1 MTSIGRIR
9 GLAAFACAAAIAI
22 AGCGSSGS
30 PHNSQSARLT
40 TTSTGDASSSGSV
53 DGKSPAQLL
62 AEASDAL
69 RHAHGFTIQGVI
81 VGGGQRVKLEIDEAS
96 ASSVRVAFSVGTSS
110 AQLIHTR
117 GNSYFRANRA
127 FWIAHGGASVQR
139 LAGRWVDL
147 PGAESRSFTKSLGG
161 LGPAT
166 FARCLGED
174 HGALTI
180 AGMTTVG
187 HQRAIVVKDDGDAPG
202 ASPGTLAIAS
212 SGPPYPLALTETGGQ
227 RSGGRI
233 DVCNQG
239 KADNDRGM
247 ITLSHFGHVSPI
259 TPPSNPLELSQPL
272 TV

>member
-9 GLAAFACAAAIAI
+9 GLAAFACAAAIA
-22 AGCGSSGS
+22 GCGSAGS
-30 PHNSQSARLT
+30 PHNSRSARST
-40 TTSTGDASSSGSV
+40 TATGGVSSSQSV
-53 DGKSPAQLL
+53 DGKSPTQLV

-69 RHAHGFTIQGVI
+69 RQAHGFTLQGFI

-96 ASSVRVAFSVGTSS
+96 ASSVRVVFSVGSSS
-110 AQLIHTR
+110 AQLIHAR

-161 LGPAT
+161 LAPAT
-166 FARCLGED
+166 LARCLGED

-180 AGMTTVG
+180 AGMTTVD
-187 HQRAIVVKDDGDAPG
+187 HHRAIVVKDDGNAPG
-202 ASPGTLAIAS
+202 ASAGTLDIAS
-212 SGPPYPLALTETGGQ
+212 SGPPYPLALTETGGE
-227 RSGGRI
+227 RAGGRI

-259 TPPSNPLELSQPL
+259 PPPRNPLELSQPP